1 LSVLP
6 ALTAFL
12 ASAVEAV
19 EALTVV
25 LAVGLTHGWRTALA
39 GALWALAALAAIV
52 LVFGPALL
60 HFVPLPAVRF
70 CVGVFLLLFGLS
82 WLRKAVLR
90 YGGRKALRDESSAF
104 AREVAGLRE
113 VTERRTAFATSFQAV
128 LLEGLE
134 VAVIVV
140 TVGGATAGGLASA
153 SAGALAA
160 IAVVT
165 LAAVAVRAPL
175 ARVPENA
182 LKLTVGVMLSAFGTY
197 WSGEGLGIA
206 WWHDDVAVVVLAA
219 LYLACAAALVA
230 LLRGSS
236 KTAEVPA

>member
-1 LSVLP
+1 MSVLP

-25 LAVGLTHGWRTALA
+25 LAVGLTHGWRTALL
-39 GALWALAALAAIV
+39 GALWAFAALAAIV

-104 AREVAGLRE
+104 TRELAGLRE
-113 VTERRTAFATSFQAV
+113 VTDRRTAFATSFQAV

-140 TVGGATAGGLASA
+140 TVGGSTSGGLASA

-165 LAAVAVRAPL
+165 AAGIAARAPL

-182 LKLTVGVMLSAFGTY
+182 LKMTVGVMLSAFGTY
-197 WSGEGLGIA
+197 WSGEGLGIV
-206 WWHDDVAVVVLAA
+206 WWHDDLAVVVLAA
-219 LYLACAAALVA
+219 LYFACAAGLVA
-230 LLRGSS
+230 VLRG
-236 KTAEVPA
+236 TAKVAKVPA